1 MFSLRK
7 NHGQN
12 QALWK
17 RFGIM
22 QQRGKDCQF
31 TACFSC
37 KKVCTFKKTTSTSTI
52 AKHKCPEEPQSGT
65 MSVFA
70 TNGVANTTDKKKVT
84 LAAANFYAID
94 LRPFESVAGC
104 HELFV
109 GAYSNS
115 FGH

>member
-1 MFSLRK
+1 
-7 NHGQN
+7 
-12 QALWK
+12 
-17 RFGIM
+17 
-22 QQRGKDCQF
+22 
-31 TACFSC
+31 
-37 KKVCTFKKTTSTSTI
+37 
-52 AKHKCPEEPQSGT
+52 

-115 FGH
+115 FGHWSCQQKTAHGWWPTVWSNYDRTQCAGPCLERAH

>member
-1 MFSLRK
+1 
-7 NHGQN
+7 
-12 QALWK
+12 
-17 RFGIM
+17 
-22 QQRGKDCQF
+22 
-31 TACFSC
+31 
-37 KKVCTFKKTTSTSTI
+37 
-52 AKHKCPEEPQSGT
+52 